1 MPGRHAMPSAPTR
14 PMLRA
19 GIVAAAAVTGPL
31 AITGT
36 AMAAPSVSLDSNATW
51 DRLAMCESTQ
61 NWDADTGNGWSN
73 VLRMREVMLA
83 NGDGGKKIWMTEIGA
98 PTCDCHDGVSQ
109 VEQAKQINDVL
120 AAAAGLPP
128 REPPEDDR
136 PAAQHD
142 SGQHRRRLDRVTG

>member
-36 AMAAPSVSLDSNATW
+36 AMAAPSVSPNSNATW

-61 NWDADTGNGWSN
+61 NWDADTGNGFKGGLQFTDSTW
-73 VLRMREVMLA
+73 REF
-83 NGDGGKKIWMTEIGA
+83 GGRQYASSPDEASREEQIRVAKKVQDEQGWNA
-98 PTCDCHDGVSQ
+98 WPTCS
-109 VEQAKQINDVL
+109 EKL
-120 AAAAGLPP
+120 GL
-128 REPPEDDR
+128 
-136 PAAQHD
+136 Q
-142 SGQHRRRLDRVTG
+142 